1 MKSLESCIPASIAR
15 QLAQL
20 QKINRALYEIIPIEF
35 LGHIQATGNPQNG
48 TLHIYADSPAWAA
61 KLRFYTPAITAGL
74 TIHAGFPIKSV
85 HISIH
90 PKTMDRKTPRFKKP
104 TLSSSSAQ
112 LLTALAGDTDD
123 PELKRALSN
132 LAQHLPGKGK

>member
-1 MKSLESCIPASIAR
+1 MKSLESCIPASIAS

-35 LGHIQATGNPQNG
+35 LGHIQAAGNPQNG

-61 KLRFYTPAITAGL
+61 KLRFYKPAITTGLTLHAGL
-74 TIHAGFPIKSV
+74 PIKSV

-90 PKTMDRKTPRFKKP
+90 PKTVDHKTHRFKRPSISKN
-104 TLSSSSAQ
+104 SAQ
-112 LLTALAGDTDD
+112 LLAALAKNTDD
-123 PELKRALSN
+123 PELKRALSA
-132 LAQHLPGKGK
+132 LAQHLPGK

>member
-1 MKSLESCIPASIAR
+1 MKSLESCIPASIAS

-35 LGHIQATGNPQNG
+35 LGHIQAAGNPQNG

-61 KLRFYTPAITAGL
+61 KLRFYKPAITAGL
-74 TIHAGFPIKSV
+74 TIQAGFPIKSV

-90 PKTMDRKTPRFKKP
+90 PKTIDRKTNRFKRP
-104 TLSSSSAQ
+104 SLSRNSAQ
-112 LLTALAGDTDD
+112 LLTALAKDTDD
-123 PELKRALSN
+123 PELKRALSS
-132 LAQHLPGKGK
+132 LAQHLPGK